1 MPPNAA
7 ERRHNQRQAKKK
19 RLLFVLV
26 PVLVVVLALT
36 VPRTLKQMRGEEAA
50 PQGGTTA
57 ASTEAATTT
66 TPTDPAA
73 ATAPPVSGDPT
84 EIAASSKKVLEDTD
98 APPEADEGQLISFTR
113 FEARDPFVQLVDDQP
128 KDTSTTDDSGSTPT
142 TPTTPEPTPT
152 TPTTP
157 TPTTPTT
164 PTTPPT
170 GGTDEPAPT
179 RVKVMVNG
187 KTSVLDVGDSFP
199 EKDPAFKIVSIGAGS
214 VEIGLVDGSFSTGGD
229 TITVKVGEPV
239 TLISQ
244 PDGARYTI
252 RLIGPA

>member
-7 ERRHNQRQAKKK
+7 ERRANQRQAKKK
-19 RLLFVLV
+19 RMLFVLL
-26 PVLVVVLALT
+26 PVLVIVLALT
-36 VPRTLKQMRGEEAA
+36 VPRTLKQMRGDEAA

-66 TPTDPAA
+66 PVDPAA
-73 ATAPPVSGDPT
+73 ETAPPVSGDPT

-128 KDTSTTDDSGSTPT
+128 KDTSTTDGSGATPT

-157 TPTTPTT
+157 TTPNT
-164 PTTPPT
+164 PPPPT

-179 RVKVMVNG
+179 RVKIVVNG
-187 KTSVLDVGDSFP
+187 RASVLDVGDSFP

>member
-1 MPPNAA
+1 M
-7 ERRHNQRQAKKK
+7 
-19 RLLFVLV
+19 
-26 PVLVVVLALT
+26 T
-36 VPRTLKQMRGEEAA
+36 
-50 PQGGTTA
+50 
-57 ASTEAATTT
+57 
-66 TPTDPAA
+66 
-73 ATAPPVSGDPT
+73 PT

-128 KDTSTTDDSGSTPT
+128 EDTSTTDDSGSTPT

-170 GGTDEPAPT
+170 GGTDGPAPT

-187 KTSVLDVGDSFP
+187 KTDVLDVGDSFP
-199 EKDPAFKIVSIGAGS
+199 EKDPPSRSCRS
-214 VEIGLVDGSFSTGGD
+214 VPSPSKSARGRFLLDRWD

-252 RLIGPA
+252 RLIGPAWAVLDYLAPRWVPGRTPVTTELRGLAGLRLSAR